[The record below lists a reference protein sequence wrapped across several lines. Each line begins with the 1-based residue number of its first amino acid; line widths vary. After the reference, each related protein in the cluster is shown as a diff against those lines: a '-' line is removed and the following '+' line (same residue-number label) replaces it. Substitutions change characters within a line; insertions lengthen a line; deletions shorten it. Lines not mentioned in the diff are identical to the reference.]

1 MNREQSIQGVMTI
14 KRESKEL
21 YPRKRKHFHIVDNWQ
36 VRDCLSVSISYL
48 KLLCPLMSK
57 RITEHLNRKN
67 VSIYTLLNIQKCYI
81 VYIPNH
87 LADFLYRYTRA
98 ELNFF
103 VSNSDRTYQ
112 KKEREGKLTEEGS
125 FLLIAFCFFFAIL
138 SWDASATTFPV
149 WKACKFGLTRGE
161 VLTAMILLRQLPF
174 INPVAQK
181 MKKKVRQ

>member
-112 KKEREGKLTEEGS
+112 KKKRGRENLQKKGVSCLLHFAFSWLFSPEMHLLQPSLFERHVNLG
-125 FLLIAFCFFFAIL
+125 
-138 SWDASATTFPV
+138 
-149 WKACKFGLTRGE
+149 
-161 VLTAMILLRQLPF
+161 
-174 INPVAQK
+174 
-181 MKKKVRQ
+181 